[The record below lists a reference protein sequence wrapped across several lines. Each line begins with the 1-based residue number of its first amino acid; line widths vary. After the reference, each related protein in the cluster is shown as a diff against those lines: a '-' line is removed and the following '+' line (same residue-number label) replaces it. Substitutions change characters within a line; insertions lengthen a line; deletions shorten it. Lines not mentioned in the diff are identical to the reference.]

1 MHEGHGRILGGPDTF
16 ELEFEAVRRVR
27 EARQGPVQLEH
38 VADGDNALGGVG
50 ASAPA
55 VKAAEQVVV
64 QPER

>member
-1 MHEGHGRILGGPDTF
+1 M
-16 ELEFEAVRRVR
+16 RRVR

-50 ASAPA
+50 AVAPA
-55 VKAAEQVVV
+55 IEAAELVVV

>member
-1 MHEGHGRILGGPDTF
+1 
-16 ELEFEAVRRVR
+16 VRRVR

-38 VADGDNALGGVG
+38 VADGDDTLGGVS

-55 VKAAEQVVV
+55 VEAAELVVV